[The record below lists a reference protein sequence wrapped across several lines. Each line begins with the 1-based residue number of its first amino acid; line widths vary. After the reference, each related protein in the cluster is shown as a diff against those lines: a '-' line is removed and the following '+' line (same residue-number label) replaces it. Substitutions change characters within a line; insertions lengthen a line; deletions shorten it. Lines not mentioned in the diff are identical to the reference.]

1 MIFEA
6 PLHRLLQGTGP
17 EAGATS
23 AETGMQTALAGWLQL
38 TFLVMVAVAVA
49 IVVLAVSLP
58 RKRLVLRLE
67 TPTPRP
73 GFHGAG

>member
-23 AETGMQTALAGWLQL
+23 AETGMQTALAGWRQL
-38 TFLVMVAVAVA
+38 TFLMVAVAVA

>member
-1 MIFEA
+1 MISEA
-6 PLHRLLQGTGP
+6 PLYRLLQGTGP

-23 AETGMQTALAGWLQL
+23 AETGMQTALSGWLQL

>member
-1 MIFEA
+1 MISEA

-38 TFLVMVAVAVA
+38 TFLMVAVAVA